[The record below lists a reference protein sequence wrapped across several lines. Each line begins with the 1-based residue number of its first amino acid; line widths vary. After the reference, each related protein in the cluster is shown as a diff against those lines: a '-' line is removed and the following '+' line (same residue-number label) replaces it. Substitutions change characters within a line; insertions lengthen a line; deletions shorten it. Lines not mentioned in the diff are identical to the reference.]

1 MSWRPTIKT
10 IACIKLASDVQPCL
24 RRDVRG
30 AGDLQHRRIFD
41 FPSERESNAYVLPID
56 GHTARIYRIWIAML
70 TPVSPEATSGQI

>member
-10 IACIKLASDVQPCL
+10 IACIKLASL

-41 FPSERESNAYVLPID
+41 LLSERESNAYVLPID